1 MLANGTTGSLSSHAT
16 GQRNT
21 TVRPRLRKD
30 GISTRKADH
39 IRICLEEPVQG
50 QVTTG
55 LEDWRLSHEALPEV
69 DPRQIDLS
77 VPLLG
82 RVLRSPFFI
91 SAMTGGTEEAAAI
104 NRNLAVA
111 AEELGLAMVLGSQR
125 PAIDEPALASTYR
138 VRPWAPSALLF
149 ANLGAVQ
156 LNRGYGLDEC
166 RRAVDMV
173 SADGLVLHLNPLQEL
188 LQPEGDR
195 DFRGLVDK
203 IAAVVEGLGCPVLV
217 KEVGWGL
224 SESSARR
231 LRTVGVTLLD
241 VAGAGGTSWS
251 TVEGFRAAD
260 EAGKRAAAA
269 FADWGIPTAQSIR
282 ETRRGAPDAFVVA
295 SGGIRTGVEAAK
307 AIALG
312 ADAVGFALPLL
323 EPAVRSAEAVI
334 EYLAETTQQLRLA
347 ATCTGSRRL
356 SDLRLA
362 LRPARSA

>member
-1 MLANGTTGSLSSHAT
+1 MPTWARCSSIAITGWTS
-16 GQRNT
+16 
-21 TVRPRLRKD
+21 
-30 GISTRKADH
+30 
-39 IRICLEEPVQG
+39 
-50 QVTTG
+50 
-55 LEDWRLSHEALPEV
+55 
-69 DPRQIDLS
+69 
-77 VPLLG
+77 
-82 RVLRSPFFI
+82 
-91 SAMTGGTEEAAAI
+91 AAA
-104 NRNLAVA
+104 R
-111 AEELGLAMVLGSQR
+111 
-125 PAIDEPALASTYR
+125 
-138 VRPWAPSALLF
+138 
-149 ANLGAVQ
+149 
-156 LNRGYGLDEC
+156 C
-166 RRAVDMV
+166 RW

-312 ADAVGFALPLL
+312 ADAVGFAAP
-323 EPAVRSAEAVI
+323 EPAVRSAEVI
-334 EYLAETTQQLRLA
+334 EYRDTQRCAWPPLYWQPPAFGSAAGPAAGALAWPGITA
-347 ATCTGSRRL
+347 HPGPSR
-356 SDLRLA
+356 
-362 LRPARSA
+362 P